1 MTTDIAPRTWMDD
14 ADQLPAEIP
23 GAAALEPGRMNWYHG
38 VDAGKIK
45 TPGVFF
51 ARETAFIA
59 APESPWEAD
68 DRYGDKGEQGYA
80 APRLELLFIANRS
93 QWFIPGENQ
102 GDLPQWI
109 DGYQV
114 GAKKLT
120 EYLVLIRGLDEPM
133 VLSVSGKYKAAP
145 IEKILGDYRRGALTQ
160 AMRQHHRTLPA
171 WAFALTIGGR
181 TNGDGKPLYEKAKD
195 SDGKEYGSIV
205 TPPALLAAPKP
216 ATIEEIIYG
225 SQVYKQHAEWRAY
238 RRGHTQAVDAVYT
251 VSAVP
256 ALPAGKN
263 VPQPVEDDELF

>member
-51 ARETAFIA
+51 ARETAFITI
-59 APESPWEAD
+59 PESPWEAD
-68 DRYGDKGEQGYA
+68 DRYGDKGEMGYA
-80 APRLELLFIANRS
+80 APRLDLLFIANRS

-109 DGYQV
+109 EGYQV

-160 AMRQHHRTLPA
+160 AMRQHRRTLPA
-171 WAFALTIGGR
+171 WAFALTLGGR
-181 TNGDGKPLYEKAKD
+181 TMQRVKRHPTIGDRVTIGAGAKVLGPVRIGAD
-195 SDGKEYGSIV
+195 SAIGANAVV
-205 TPPALLAAPKP
+205 T
-216 ATIEEIIYG
+216 
-225 SQVYKQHAEWRAY
+225 H
-238 RRGHTQAVDAVYT
+238 D
-251 VSAVP
+251 VP
-256 ALPAGKN
+256 AESIATGIPAVVRLRSESQRESG
-263 VPQPVEDDELF
+263 VDPTTYIDPAMYI